1 MNVTDVV
8 YFFFISSAIADT
20 MSYFSQIIMTFIFDR
35 LTKTWMSYILVLTV
49 LSS

>member
-35 LTKTWMSYILVLTV
+35 LTKTWMSYMVLTV